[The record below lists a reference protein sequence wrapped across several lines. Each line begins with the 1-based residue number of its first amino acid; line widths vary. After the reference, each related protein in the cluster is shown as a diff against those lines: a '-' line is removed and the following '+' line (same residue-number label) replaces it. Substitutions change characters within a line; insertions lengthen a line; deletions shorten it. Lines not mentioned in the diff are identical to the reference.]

1 VAGYLNGVA
10 MSEDALLDAVDR
22 LWWKRMCDYWHLEFH
37 YDHGDHECDH
47 LFLSASRFLVWW
59 TERRE
64 EVRAAFVPA
73 G

>member
-1 VAGYLNGVA
+1 